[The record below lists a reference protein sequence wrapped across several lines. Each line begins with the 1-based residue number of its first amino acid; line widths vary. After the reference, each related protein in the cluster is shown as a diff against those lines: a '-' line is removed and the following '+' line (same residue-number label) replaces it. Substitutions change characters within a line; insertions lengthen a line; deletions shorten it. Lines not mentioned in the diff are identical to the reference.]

1 MVKCPHCDI
10 GMREVSVRA
19 NPGTL
24 IILDQCGRC
33 GGIWCDKW
41 ELFPVEP
48 EEAKRLDPVDE
59 TALKDSAALEEK
71 PLYCPRCT
79 AELQRFHDPLLPPGI
94 QLQRCRRCEGIWLN
108 RGQFG
113 RYKNFQQKTRAE
125 KMPEEER
132 LRKLAEAYH
141 DPRAW
146 VTTGT
151 QGMFAYPQGAAAGD
165 DLKEAGK
172 GAVRLILQ
180 TLLRLILGF

>member
-1 MVKCPHCDI
+1 MQCPACNSE
-10 GMREVSVRA
+10 MKQVSARA

-24 IILDQCGRC
+24 IVLDQCGQC

-41 ELFPVEP
+41 ELFPVAP
-48 EEAKRLDPVDE
+48 DEAQRLDPLDVE
-59 TALKDSAALEEK
+59 ALKNPLALEEK
-71 PLYCPRCT
+71 PLYCQRCT
-79 AELQRFHDPLLPPGI
+79 AALQLFHDPLLPSEI
-94 QLQRCRRCEGIWLN
+94 HLRRCIRCEGIWLN

-125 KMPEEER
+125 KMPAEER
-132 LRKLAEAYH
+132 LRKLARAYD

-151 QGMFAYPQGAAAGD
+151 QGIFAYPQGAAAGE
-165 DLKEAGK
+165 DLKEAGR
-172 GAVRLILQ
+172 GAFRLILQ

>member
-1 MVKCPHCDI
+1 MQCPACNSE
-10 GMREVSVRA
+10 MKQVSVRA
-19 NPGTL
+19 NPGTV

-41 ELFPVEP
+41 ELFPVAP
-48 EEAKRLDPVDE
+48 DEARRLDPVDE
-59 TALKDSAALEEK
+59 AALKELVALEEK

-79 AELQRFHDPLLPPGI
+79 ERLQRFHDPLLPSEI

-113 RYKNFQQKTRAE
+113 RYKSFQQQTRAE
-125 KMPEEER
+125 KMPAEER
-132 LRKLAEAYH
+132 LRKLARAYH

-151 QGMFAYPQGAAAGD
+151 QGMFAYPQGEAAGD
-165 DLKEAGK
+165 DLEEAGR
-172 GAVRLILQ
+172 GAFRLILQ